1 MPRQTFPASP
11 ASVPA
16 ARSFVVETLAA
27 APDELSSTAGLLVS
41 ELATNAVRHAGTP
54 SFVVDVDVTPGG
66 RTRVAVTDTGI
77 GHPIPRTPD
86 PTAEHG
92 RGLQLVASL
101 ADRWGAHRRRATQ
114 EKTVW
119 FELRGSAGDQADEPA
134 GRAEAP
140 SEPAA
145 YSSSGT
151 RSAAHA
157 SSTGLTMRH
166 DSSASSPRIERAAL
180 RLSTSRSSRP

>member
-1 MPRQTFPASP
+1 MPRQTFPAHA

-16 ARSFVVETLAA
+16 ARSFVTEALAG

-54 SFVVDVDVTPGG
+54 SFVVDVDVSADGW
-66 RTRVAVTDTGI
+66 TRVAVTDTGM

-86 PTAEHG
+86 PTVEHG
-92 RGLQLVASL
+92 RGLQLVAIL

-119 FELRGSAGDQADEPA
+119 FELQQPNSGGQAVERPA
-134 GRAEAP
+134 ARVEGP
-140 SEPAA
+140 SEPAG

-151 RSAAHA
+151 RSAAQA
-157 SSTGLTMRH
+157 SSTG
-166 DSSASSPRIERAAL
+166 
-180 RLSTSRSSRP
+180 